1 MNDKY
6 STTEGKTSEKLSD
19 EAMLSA
25 QWKNID
31 WHKAEREVNRLQIRI
46 VKATQQKDY
55 NAVKRLQY
63 LLTHSFYA
71 KALAVK
77 RVVTND
83 GRKTPGVD
91 GVLWNTP
98 AKKMAAVLSLTDKGY
113 RTRPLRRV
121 YIRQQYGTEPE
132 YPWHDWNAVLRH
144 NDNNKWYGVVLE
156 VSADKL
162 GLPEAGIIDV
172 LNVKSDPLLIGSLR
186 GQDGYFPA
194 YHMNKEK
201 WLSIQLGKPE
211 LDDAIK
217 DLLSLSYELTAPK
230 KRNRKLPANN
240 PGDSANGK
248 EKETD
253 EG

>member
-31 WHKAEREVNRLQIRI
+31 WHKAEQEVNRLQIRI

-98 AKKMAAVLSLTDKGY
+98 AKKMKAVLSLTDKGY
-113 RTRPLRRV
+113 RARPLRRV
-121 YIRQQYGTEPE
+121 YIE
-132 YPWHDWNAVLRH
+132 
-144 NDNNKWYGVVLE
+144 KK
-156 VSADKL
+156 DK
-162 GLPEAGIIDV
+162 
-172 LNVKSDPLLIGSLR
+172 K
-186 GQDGYFPA
+186 
-194 YHMNKEK
+194 
-201 WLSIQLGKPE
+201 
-211 LDDAIK
+211 
-217 DLLSLSYELTAPK
+217 K
-230 KRNRKLPANN
+230 KRPLGIPTMYDRAMQALY
-240 PGDSANGK
+240 
-248 EKETD
+248 EFRL
-253 EG
+253 

>member
-98 AKKMAAVLSLTDKGY
+98 AKKMKAVLSLTDKGY
-113 RTRPLRRV
+113 RARPLRRV
-121 YIRQQYGTEPE
+121 YIEKKDKKKNVRWGFPRCMTAQCRLSMLWHWSRWRKQQQMGN
-132 YPWHDWNAVLRH
+132 PWFPKRKMRTGCLRISVQCTVAQAH
-144 NDNNKWYGVVLE
+144 FSE
-156 VSADKL
+156 V
-162 GLPEAGIIDV
+162 GFG
-172 LNVKSDPLLIGSLR
+172 G
-186 GQDGYFPA
+186 
-194 YHMNKEK
+194 
-201 WLSIQLGKPE
+201 
-211 LDDAIK
+211 
-217 DLLSLSYELTAPK
+217 
-230 KRNRKLPANN
+230 
-240 PGDSANGK
+240 
-248 EKETD
+248 
-253 EG
+253 

>member
-83 GRKTPGVD
+83 GRRSCASSPQSV
-91 GVLWNTP
+91 
-98 AKKMAAVLSLTDKGY
+98 Y
-113 RTRPLRRV
+113 RKEGQEEKASIGHS
-121 YIRQQYGTEPE
+121 Y
-132 YPWHDWNAVLRH
+132 
-144 NDNNKWYGVVLE
+144 
-156 VSADKL
+156 
-162 GLPEAGIIDV
+162 
-172 LNVKSDPLLIGSLR
+172 NV
-186 GQDGYFPA
+186 
-194 YHMNKEK
+194 
-201 WLSIQLGKPE
+201 
-211 LDDAIK
+211 
-217 DLLSLSYELTAPK
+217 
-230 KRNRKLPANN
+230 
-240 PGDSANGK
+240 
-248 EKETD
+248 
-253 EG
+253 

>member
-83 GRKTPGVD
+83 GRRTPGVD

-98 AKKMAAVLSLTDKGY
+98 AKKMAAALCSLCRIKCGG
-113 RTRPLRRV
+113 V
-121 YIRQQYGTEPE
+121 SRQTAAAASP
-132 YPWHDWNAVLRH
+132 P
-144 NDNNKWYGVVLE
+144 
-156 VSADKL
+156 
-162 GLPEAGIIDV
+162 GIIWMRCT
-172 LNVKSDPLLIGSLR
+172 SS
-186 GQDGYFPA
+186 
-194 YHMNKEK
+194 
-201 WLSIQLGKPE
+201 
-211 LDDAIK
+211 
-217 DLLSLSYELTAPK
+217 
-230 KRNRKLPANN
+230 
-240 PGDSANGK
+240 
-248 EKETD
+248 
-253 EG
+253 

>member
-31 WHKAEREVNRLQIRI
+31 WHKAEQEVNRLQIRI

-83 GRKTPGVD
+83 GRRTPGVD

-113 RTRPLRRV
+113 RARPLRRM
-121 YIRQQYGTEPE
+121 YIE
-132 YPWHDWNAVLRH
+132 
-144 NDNNKWYGVVLE
+144 KK
-156 VSADKL
+156 DK
-162 GLPEAGIIDV
+162 
-172 LNVKSDPLLIGSLR
+172 K
-186 GQDGYFPA
+186 
-194 YHMNKEK
+194 
-201 WLSIQLGKPE
+201 
-211 LDDAIK
+211 
-217 DLLSLSYELTAPK
+217 K
-230 KRNRKLPANN
+230 KRPLGMTFTNEATSKTL
-240 PGDSANGK
+240 
-248 EKETD
+248 
-253 EG
+253 

>member
-31 WHKAEREVNRLQIRI
+31 WHKAEQEVNRLQIRI

-98 AKKMAAVLSLTDKGY
+98 AKKMKAVLSLTDKG
-113 RTRPLRRV
+113 
-121 YIRQQYGTEPE
+121 
-132 YPWHDWNAVLRH
+132 
-144 NDNNKWYGVVLE
+144 
-156 VSADKL
+156 
-162 GLPEAGIIDV
+162 
-172 LNVKSDPLLIGSLR
+172 
-186 GQDGYFPA
+186 
-194 YHMNKEK
+194 
-201 WLSIQLGKPE
+201 
-211 LDDAIK
+211 
-217 DLLSLSYELTAPK
+217 
-230 KRNRKLPANN
+230 
-240 PGDSANGK
+240 
-248 EKETD
+248 
-253 EG
+253 

>member
-98 AKKMAAVLSLTDKGY
+98 AKKMKAVLSLTDKGY
-113 RTRPLRRV
+113 RARPLRRV
-121 YIRQQYGTEPE
+121 YIE
-132 YPWHDWNAVLRH
+132 
-144 NDNNKWYGVVLE
+144 KK
-156 VSADKL
+156 DK
-162 GLPEAGIIDV
+162 
-172 LNVKSDPLLIGSLR
+172 K
-186 GQDGYFPA
+186 
-194 YHMNKEK
+194 
-201 WLSIQLGKPE
+201 
-211 LDDAIK
+211 
-217 DLLSLSYELTAPK
+217 K
-230 KRNRKLPANN
+230 KRPFSCFLWF
-240 PGDSANGK
+240 S
-248 EKETD
+248 
-253 EG
+253 